1 MNPST
6 ECVLT
11 PDTIKPK
18 GISPNSLFPLLLLNE
33 VFLHMITPAP
43 KLQDLDQLRSFVN
56 GTLCEN
62 GQLEVGEFA
71 MTERLLTRSSD
82 PCGMYFC
89 VHGPRSVKL
98 TAIWETDNN
107 RVLFYDCAGE
117 RFLESPVGN
126 QNRLTE
132 DLCNEQ
138 TRVVNAN

>member
-1 MNPST
+1 MHST
-6 ECVLT
+6 HG
-11 PDTIKPK
+11 DY
-18 GISPNSLFPLLLLNE
+18 SQSSFPPHLLHK

-56 GTLCEN
+56 GTLCDN
-62 GQLEVGEFA
+62 GQLEVGQFA
-71 MTERLLTRSSD
+71 MTERLLTRASD

-126 QNRLTE
+126 QTRLTE
-132 DLCNEQ
+132 DLCKEQ
-138 TRVVNAN
+138 TRVVNAD

>member
-1 MNPST
+1 
-6 ECVLT
+6 
-11 PDTIKPK
+11 
-18 GISPNSLFPLLLLNE
+18 
-33 VFLHMITPAP
+33 MITPAP

-56 GTLCEN
+56 GTLCQN

-126 QNRLTE
+126 RNRLTE
-132 DLCNEQ
+132 DLSHEQ
-138 TRVVNAN
+138 TRVVEAA

>member
-1 MNPST
+1 
-6 ECVLT
+6 
-11 PDTIKPK
+11 
-18 GISPNSLFPLLLLNE
+18 
-33 VFLHMITPAP
+33 MITPAP

-56 GTLCEN
+56 GTLCQN

-71 MTERLLTRSSD
+71 MTERLLMRSND

-89 VHGPRSVKL
+89 VHGPRSVQL

-126 QNRLTE
+126 RNRLTE
-132 DLCNEQ
+132 DLCHERA
-138 TRVVNAN
+138 RVLDAS